1 MNTNHY
7 SHSWAESALSKGIY
21 TSPTAEALDLSA
33 LSAPQDLLA
42 SLSAEAEIDDFE
54 FDGDL

>member
-7 SHSWAESALSKGIY
+7 SHSWAESVLSRGIY
-21 TSPTAEALDLSA
+21 TSPTAEAIDLSA
-33 LSAPQDLLA
+33 LSTPQALLA
-42 SLSAEAEIDDFE
+42 SLSAEAEVDDFE

>member
-7 SHSWAESALSKGIY
+7 TPWAEDALSKHAY

-33 LSAPQDLLA
+33 LSTPQDLLA

>member
-7 SHSWAESALSKGIY
+7 YIPGAEDALSKYAY
-21 TSPTAEALDLSA
+21 TSPTAEVLDLSA
-33 LSAPQDLLA
+33 LSTPQGLLV